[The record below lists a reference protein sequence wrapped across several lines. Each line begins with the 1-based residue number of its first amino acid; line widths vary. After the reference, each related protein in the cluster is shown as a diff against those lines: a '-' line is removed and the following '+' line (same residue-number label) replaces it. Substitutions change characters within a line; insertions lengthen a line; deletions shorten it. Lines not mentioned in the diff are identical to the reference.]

1 LRNNI
6 YGVDLNEE
14 SVEITK
20 LSLWLKTAQ
29 KGKKLTTLDEN
40 IKCGNSLVDDARI
53 AGDKVFDWQEQFA
66 DVFKNGGFDVVV
78 GNPPYVKLQNI
89 NSGDVKQTQYFE
101 QSYEV
106 AKGRFDL
113 YVLFIEKA
121 LSIIRE
127 DGIAS
132 YILPHKFLGSEFG
145 NATRKYLA
153 NKNAVKRIVH
163 FGSHRVFA
171 DASTYTCVIELSKNN
186 KELLF
191 AQVNPLDIQSS
202 IAFSGIEYKNLGE
215 GTWQLVSS
223 SSAGVISKV
232 TSQENKLKDIF
243 SKVSRG
249 VVTGA
254 DSIFIVK
261 GKITGSHFIG
271 RSKELNDE
279 ITLESELVKP
289 LLMGSSVSRYTSN
302 SNDTFLVYPHELNA
316 GKTAAIDESKLR
328 DNYPLTYAYL
338 SRFREILVAKKIK
351 YKTNPNFWYSLHN
364 SREIGI
370 FENRKIITPYLAN
383 YTNMTIEP
391 GAAYTNDKNTNLVFR
406 GSDSKEQNA
415 LFAIL
420 NSKLVWYYISMT
432 GSEFSG
438 GYFAF
443 TNIYLEPITF
453 PDLSRYKEEL
463 NDAISLQFLRKTE
476 LINTDNR
483 FRKIIQNE
491 FEKTLPNRWWTLDF
505 TGFVTT
511 LKVKLSLQQ
520 KDELLQLFEKYSV
533 EVTECEAE
541 LQKTDHSIDQLV
553 YQLYELSKEEIAL
566 VEAT

>member
-1 LRNNI
+1 
-6 YGVDLNEE
+6 
-14 SVEITK
+14 
-20 LSLWLKTAQ
+20 
-29 KGKKLTTLDEN
+29 
-40 IKCGNSLVDDARI
+40 
-53 AGDKVFDWQEQFA
+53 
-66 DVFKNGGFDVVV
+66 
-78 GNPPYVKLQNI
+78 
-89 NSGDVKQTQYFE
+89 
-101 QSYEV
+101 
-106 AKGRFDL
+106 
-113 YVLFIEKA
+113 
-121 LSIIRE
+121 
-127 DGIAS
+127 
-132 YILPHKFLGSEFG
+132 
-145 NATRKYLA
+145 
-153 NKNAVKRIVH
+153 
-163 FGSHRVFA
+163 
-171 DASTYTCVIELSKNN
+171 
-186 KELLF
+186 
-191 AQVNPLDIQSS
+191 
-202 IAFSGIEYKNLGE
+202 
-215 GTWQLVSS
+215 
-223 SSAGVISKV
+223 
-232 TSQENKLKDIF
+232 
-243 SKVSRG
+243 VSRG

-316 GKTAAIDESKLR
+316 GKTAAIDESKLK